1 MVARTLC
8 TVAACMAAVS
18 AQAQKAGPG
27 GVGIES
33 ATAFYQF
40 PTLPRI
46 TISDHGNIVSLVT
59 STGAGHVSSEGY
71 VLCYGGTIAYDIKYY
86 EVGFG
91 PSTGASCSGNTC
103 TLTRNTSDGLLQLR
117 QVITKS
123 PSEDRAINIEMT
135 ITNRAGFSI
144 GGIVLRRQVDLDVD
158 AHGTGGGSTL
168 NRFAS
173 SELDSVTAWNAPL
186 DGAGVGS
193 AILLRHLRA
202 IPSSI
207 TYAPKVT
214 ANYAD
219 TTCSPPNI
227 AANGEVRGD
236 YGASIQYNVGT
247 LLAGRSVTAK
257 IQYQRN

>member
-1 MVARTLC
+1 MV
-8 TVAACMAAVS
+8 VVS
-18 AQAQKAGPG
+18 AQAQKSGPG

-33 ATAFYQF
+33 STAFYLF
-40 PTLPRI
+40 PGLPRI
-46 TISDHGNIVSLVT
+46 TISEHGNIVSLVT

-71 VLCYGGTIAYDIKYY
+71 VLCYGGTIAYDIKYL
-86 EVGFG
+86 EAGFG
-91 PSTGASCSGNTC
+91 PTTGRSCSGNTC
-103 TLTRNTSDGLLQLR
+103 IFTRNTSDGLLQLR
-117 QVITKS
+117 HVITKS
-123 PSEDRAINIEMT
+123 PSEERALNIEMT
-135 ITNRAGFSI
+135 VTNRAGFSI
-144 GGIVLRRQVDLDVD
+144 GGITLRRQVDLDVD

-202 IPSSI
+202 VPAST

-214 ANYAD
+214 ADFAD
-219 TTCSPPNI
+219 TSCSPPNI
-227 AANGEVRGD
+227 AASGEVRGD
-236 YGASIQYNVGT
+236 YGASIQYNIGT
-247 LLAGRSVTAK
+247 LLAGRSVSAK